1 MYAQVLIEYTNKAL
15 DKSFTYI
22 IPKEMRGTLKVG
34 MKVKVPFNNRVIN
47 GFVID
52 IKEENNTEYELK
64 SVASIEDEN
73 LILDRELLDLGEYLQ
88 SKTLCSKIVAYQTML
103 PSSLK
108 IKNQNVNYTKYETYV
123 YLNEEKD
130 YEEYIKEHKTRK
142 AQIEI
147 IKELSVKKE
156 MLKGEISSKSALD
169 KLIEEGIVLVRKVQ
183 KYRINVLD
191 SKNDKKN
198 ELTRDQARAVETVD
212 LSKHDTYLLYGVTGS
227 GKTEVYMNL
236 MDKVIKIG
244 KRAIM
249 LVPEIS
255 LTTQMISRFYSRF
268 GSRVAIF
275 HSGLSNGEKYD
286 EYLKI
291 YRNEID
297 IVVGTRSAIFTPLKN
312 IGLIVLDEEHSE
324 TFKQDSNPRYNA
336 VDMAI
341 FRGKYNNCPVILGS
355 ATPSLEAMARA
366 RKGIFKLI
374 VMPNRV
380 GGAVLPQIEIVD
392 MALEMKK
399 RNTILSEHLQDEIR
413 KNLERGEQTILL
425 LNRRGHSTIV
435 TCQACGYVYKCPYC
449 DISLTYHK
457 TSNNLRCHYCGYTA
471 LKDNICPE
479 CHEEALNYMGLG
491 TEKLEQTLKEM
502 YKDARIVRMDVD
514 TTSNKGSHEKII
526 NDFKEH
532 KYDILLGTQMISK
545 GLDFPLVT
553 LVGVINAD
561 SSLNIPDF
569 RSGERTFELL
579 SQVAGR
585 AGRSNLA
592 GRVIIQTFNP
602 DNQYLNF
609 VKENSYEKFYNY
621 EMNFRKTLKY
631 SPYYYLISVMV
642 TGREYEVV
650 SKEATKAFNYLKSN
664 IDKTSFIYGPTTA
677 SVFRVNNVYR
687 FQIMIKYRFD
697 NKAFAA
703 LKYLDSIYAVNSKVN
718 FEIDINPLRM

>member
-1 MYAQVLIEYTNKAL
+1 M
-15 DKSFTYI
+15 
-22 IPKEMRGTLKVG
+22 MRILRNIRQGKLKL
-34 MKVKVPFNNRVIN
+34 KL
-47 GFVID
+47 
-52 IKEENNTEYELK
+52 LK
-64 SVASIEDEN
+64 SD
-73 LILDRELLDLGEYLQ
+73 
-88 SKTLCSKIVAYQTML
+88 
-103 PSSLK
+103 
-108 IKNQNVNYTKYETYV
+108 
-123 YLNEEKD
+123 
-130 YEEYIKEHKTRK
+130 
-142 AQIEI
+142 
-147 IKELSVKKE
+147 
-156 MLKGEISSKSALD
+156 ISSKGALD

-227 GKTEVYMNL
+227 GKTEVYMSL
-236 MDKVIKIG
+236 MDKVIKMG

-457 TSNNLRCHYCGYTA
+457 TSNNLRCHYCGYTI

-479 CHEEALNYMGLG
+479 CYEEALNYMGLG

-642 TGREYEVV
+642 TGREYEVA
-650 SKEATKAFNYLKSN
+650 SKEAIKAFNYLKSN

-697 NKAFAA
+697 NKVFAA

>member
-1 MYAQVLIEYTNKAL
+1 M
-15 DKSFTYI
+15 
-22 IPKEMRGTLKVG
+22 
-34 MKVKVPFNNRVIN
+34 
-47 GFVID
+47 
-52 IKEENNTEYELK
+52 
-64 SVASIEDEN
+64 
-73 LILDRELLDLGEYLQ
+73 
-88 SKTLCSKIVAYQTML
+88 
-103 PSSLK
+103 
-108 IKNQNVNYTKYETYV
+108 
-123 YLNEEKD
+123 
-130 YEEYIKEHKTRK
+130 
-142 AQIEI
+142 
-147 IKELSVKKE
+147 
-156 MLKGEISSKSALD
+156 
-169 KLIEEGIVLVRKVQ
+169 Q
-183 KYRINVLD
+183 KYRINVLK
-191 SKNDKKN
+191 SKDGKKN

-227 GKTEVYMNL
+227 GKTEVYMSL
-236 MDKVIKIG
+236 MDKVIKMG

-374 VMPNRV
+374 AMPNRV

-399 RNTILSEHLQDEIR
+399 RNTILSERLQDEIR

-457 TSNNLRCHYCGYTA
+457 TSNNLRCHYCGYTI

-642 TGREYEVV
+642 TGREYVVV

-697 NKAFAA
+697 NKVFAA

>member
-1 MYAQVLIEYTNKAL
+1 M
-15 DKSFTYI
+15 
-22 IPKEMRGTLKVG
+22 
-34 MKVKVPFNNRVIN
+34 
-47 GFVID
+47 
-52 IKEENNTEYELK
+52 
-64 SVASIEDEN
+64 
-73 LILDRELLDLGEYLQ
+73 
-88 SKTLCSKIVAYQTML
+88 
-103 PSSLK
+103 
-108 IKNQNVNYTKYETYV
+108 
-123 YLNEEKD
+123 
-130 YEEYIKEHKTRK
+130 
-142 AQIEI
+142 
-147 IKELSVKKE
+147 
-156 MLKGEISSKSALD
+156 D

-212 LSKHDTYLLYGVTGS
+212 LSRHDTYLLYGVTGS
-227 GKTEVYMNL
+227 GKTEVYMSL
-236 MDKVIKIG
+236 MDKVIKMG

-374 VMPNRV
+374 AMPNRV

-399 RNTILSEHLQDEIR
+399 RNTILSERLQDEIR
-413 KNLERGEQTILL
+413 KNLELGEQTILL

-457 TSNNLRCHYCGYTA
+457 TSNNLRCHYCGYTV

-697 NKAFAA
+697 NKVFAA

>member
-22 IPKEMRGTLKVG
+22 IPKEMRNTLKVG
-34 MKVKVPFNNRVIN
+34 MKVKVPFNNRIIN
-47 GFVID
+47 GFVVD
-52 IKEENNTEYELK
+52 IKDENNTEYELK

-108 IKNQNVNYTKYETYV
+108 IKDQNINYTKYETYV
-123 YLNEEKD
+123 YLNEEKNYD
-130 YEEYIKEHKTRK
+130 NYIKEHKTRK

-147 IKELSVKKE
+147 IKELSIKKE
-156 MLKGEISSKSALD
+156 MLKSDITSKGALD

-198 ELTRDQARAVETVD
+198 ELTKDQAKAVGMVD

-236 MDKVIKIG
+236 MDKVIKMG

-336 VDMAI
+336 IDMAI

-374 VMPNRV
+374 EMPNRV
-380 GGAVLPQIEIVD
+380 GTAVLPHIEIVD
-392 MALEMKK
+392 MALEMKR
-399 RNTILSEHLQDEIR
+399 RNTILSESLQKEILTDE
-413 KNLERGEQTILL
+413 
-425 LNRRGHSTIV
+425 
-435 TCQACGYVYKCPYC
+435 
-449 DISLTYHK
+449 SLT
-457 TSNNLRCHYCGYTA
+457 T
-471 LKDNICPE
+471 
-479 CHEEALNYMGLG
+479 EEKLG
-491 TEKLEQTLKEM
+491 T
-502 YKDARIVRMDVD
+502 
-514 TTSNKGSHEKII
+514 G
-526 NDFKEH
+526 
-532 KYDILLGTQMISK
+532 
-545 GLDFPLVT
+545 
-553 LVGVINAD
+553 
-561 SSLNIPDF
+561 
-569 RSGERTFELL
+569 RT
-579 SQVAGR
+579 
-585 AGRSNLA
+585 
-592 GRVIIQTFNP
+592 
-602 DNQYLNF
+602 
-609 VKENSYEKFYNY
+609 NY
-621 EMNFRKTLKY
+621 
-631 SPYYYLISVMV
+631 
-642 TGREYEVV
+642 
-650 SKEATKAFNYLKSN
+650 
-664 IDKTSFIYGPTTA
+664 FIA
-677 SVFRVNNVYR
+677 
-687 FQIMIKYRFD
+687 
-697 NKAFAA
+697 
-703 LKYLDSIYAVNSKVN
+703 
-718 FEIDINPLRM
+718 

>member
-1 MYAQVLIEYTNKAL
+1 M
-15 DKSFTYI
+15 
-22 IPKEMRGTLKVG
+22 
-34 MKVKVPFNNRVIN
+34 
-47 GFVID
+47 
-52 IKEENNTEYELK
+52 
-64 SVASIEDEN
+64 
-73 LILDRELLDLGEYLQ
+73 
-88 SKTLCSKIVAYQTML
+88 
-103 PSSLK
+103 
-108 IKNQNVNYTKYETYV
+108 
-123 YLNEEKD
+123 
-130 YEEYIKEHKTRK
+130 
-142 AQIEI
+142 
-147 IKELSVKKE
+147 
-156 MLKGEISSKSALD
+156 ISSKSALD

-183 KYRINVLD
+183 KYRINVLK
-191 SKNDKKN
+191 SKDGKKN

-227 GKTEVYMNL
+227 GKTEVYMSL
-236 MDKVIKIG
+236 MDKVIKMG

-374 VMPNRV
+374 AMPNRV

-399 RNTILSEHLQDEIR
+399 RNTILSERLQDEIR

-457 TSNNLRCHYCGYTA
+457 TSNNLRCHYCGYTI

-642 TGREYEVV
+642 TGREYVVV

-697 NKAFAA
+697 NKVFAA